1 VKAEETMSGVEPD
14 VELHADVRIKVDVVG
29 VNVMLNN
36 MLMNPV
42 IYDYFIS
49 LCVTEAFNQIRSQT
63 VIDRNEMF
71 ELYACSRK
79 NFTLCTVCKTT
90 LSVEENR

>member
-1 VKAEETMSGVEPD
+1 MPGVEPD

-36 MLMNPV
+36 MLMNPA

-49 LCVTEAFNQIRSQT
+49 LCVTEAFNQI
-63 VIDRNEMF
+63 
-71 ELYACSRK
+71 K
-79 NFTLCTVCKTT
+79 
-90 LSVEENR
+90 

>member
-1 VKAEETMSGVEPD
+1 MSGVEPD

-49 LCVTEAFNQIRSQT
+49 LCVTEGFDQIRSQT